1 MFLRSRFLKPTR
13 VKLLAVTATLLICP
27 LYAAF
32 ASSVTQL
39 VVFGDSL
46 SDNGNAYIASNG
58 VYPGANYGL
67 YTFAGTGLTTSF
79 YSDGPNTTPKAAG
92 PQGLWVD
99 QLATKLNVPDP
110 LPYLAGGTNYAVA
123 SAQTGTANLQDVGNQ
138 VAAYSATHSS
148 GASPTA
154 LYGFW
159 AGAND
164 ILNGN
169 SPITAAN
176 NIESYIDAL
185 SAEGAK
191 NFVWLNLPL
200 LGDTP
205 EGAVD
210 KTALNAASAAFDTQ
224 WADDLAA
231 LQGQGVHVTG
241 VNIEVLFASILGDP
255 GAYGFTNVTTPA
267 QTSTAATDAGYL
279 FWDGIHPTT
288 MGHAVVADAVDSS
301 LTATPEPS
309 TLALAFLGFAAFAGF
324 AVKRRL
330 A

>member
-1 MFLRSRFLKPTR
+1 MFLSTRRIKRFA
-13 VKLLAVTATLLICP
+13 VIASLLFFP
-27 LYAAF
+27 LYAAS
-32 ASSVTQL
+32 ASSVNQL

-46 SDNGNAYIASNG
+46 SDNGNAYLASAG
-58 VYPGANYGL
+58 AFPGANYGL
-67 YTFAGTGLTTSF
+67 YTFAGTALTTSF
-79 YSDGPNTTPKAAG
+79 YTDGPNTTPKAAG

-99 QLATKLNVPDP
+99 QLAAKLNVPDP

-123 SAQTGTANLQDVGNQ
+123 SALTGTANLQDVGNQ
-138 VAAYSATHSS
+138 VAAYSVTHPA

-154 LYGFW
+154 LYSFW

-164 ILNGN
+164 ILNGG

-185 SAEGAK
+185 SLQGGK

-205 EGAVD
+205 EGSVD
-210 KTALNAASAAFDTQ
+210 KTALNAASIAFNTQ
-224 WADDLAA
+224 WADDLAV

-241 VNIEVLFASILGDP
+241 VNIGALFSGIVGNP
-255 GAYGFTNVTTPA
+255 GLYGFTNVTSPA
-267 QTSTAATDAGYL
+267 QTSGAATDAGYL
-279 FWDGIHPTT
+279 FWDDIHPTT
-288 MGHAVVADAVDSS
+288 AAHALIADAVDSS

-309 TLALAFLGFAAFAGF
+309 TVTLAFLGFAALAGLSM
-324 AVKRRL
+324 KRRR